1 MAKRSGIAA
10 QLGYK
15 AETTWGTGVT
25 VDRFL
30 PFRKESLT
38 ANKARLDSDSIYA
51 NRLVRDSEQWDEGE
65 IIAGGDVELDVYTKG
80 LGLFLKHA
88 MGAVN
93 TSGAGP
99 YVHVFTPDV
108 LDGLGLTLQVGKPD
122 RGGTV
127 RPWNFVGSKIREFE
141 LSVPAKE
148 AAALKLGVSAKTIDY
163 DGTPALQS
171 WSPPAALSRFTWAHA
186 TAATVHG
193 TSPKIKSLTI
203 KGQNGIEVDR
213 YFLGSQTIEEQDDV
227 DLRAY
232 TAEIECEFGDE
243 TLFSAFWNG
252 SEADLVLTLTRGTS
266 ILDVRGNCRLD
277 GDGASPVV
285 ESRGKLMQKI
295 PAVFVGDGTDADA
308 MTITYTTS
316 DATP

>member
-30 PFRKESLT
+30 PFKKESLT
-38 ANKARLDSDSIYA
+38 ANKGRLDSDSIYA
-51 NRLVRDSEQWDEGE
+51 NRLVRDSEQWDEAE
-65 IIAGGDVELDVYTKG
+65 ITAGGDVELDVFTTG
-80 LGLFLKHA
+80 IGLFLKHA
-88 MGAVN
+88 LGAVN
-93 TSGAGP
+93 TTGSGP
-99 YVHVFTPDV
+99 YAHAFTPAV

-127 RPWNFVGSKIREFE
+127 RPWNFVGSKIREWE
-141 LSVPAKE
+141 LTVPAKE
-148 AAALKLGVSAKTIDY
+148 AAALKLGISAKDLDK

-171 WSPPAALSRFTWAHA
+171 WSPPAALARFTWAHA

-193 TSPKIKSLTI
+193 ASPKIKSLSI
-203 KGQNGIEVDR
+203 KGVNGIEVDR

-227 DLRAY
+227 ELRAY
-232 TAEIECEFGDE
+232 TAEVECEFGDE
-243 TLFSAFWNG
+243 TLFDAFWDG
-252 SEADLVLTLTRGTS
+252 DEADVVLTLTRGAA
-266 ILDVRGNCRLD
+266 ILDVTGNARLD

-285 ESRGKLMQKI
+285 ESRGKLTQKI

-308 MTITYTTS
+308 LTLTYTTT